1 MFERIFSYFKNGS
14 SSFPL
19 IAGIILFVAF
29 IAMFA
34 VVILTLIS
42 IKRENKAVRKMMG
55 LPPSARLPST
65 ELTTSEALQPSLP
78 QCTSNLQNIRNNP
91 IIWWLSEQ
99 INRFLI
105 NRYWIQTDNIVRSF
119 FRASGYLRNSLG
131 IKDKYSHPWYMMLG
145 VSGAGKSSLLRG
157 FTHDDFT
164 EDEDEPLS
172 WWFLKNGVVLDIA
185 GNVFIPNDASDNWS
199 TILHLLYRYRGKR
212 PINGIILAIP
222 ATELYGK
229 NKLSL
234 EDIKNRANYI
244 ARKLQFTQDYLGLKL
259 PIYIVITKTDV
270 IPGFQS
276 FCSEMPIRNRGN
288 MLGWSSPFIP
298 DTIYNPN
305 ILNMAF
311 DELESELNNIRLEI
325 FSESLNSTT
334 QDGVFVFPG
343 ELLSIKEQL
352 GCYINAIFSSPNG
365 TDGAYFRG
373 FYFTGDSKI
382 VPLNQISIGSNND
395 EMAIMGTPDA
405 DVNEA
410 GSVSATFNDENSV
423 PKKIFFF
430 EDLLLK
436 KIFAESGIASPIRA
450 KIHKAHKTIFTAKV
464 ATAMFVVI
472 GSYGLFNAKDRLN
485 HNKNDIYPTLY
496 KLSSVLQNSANL
508 SLDMLDSRG
517 NEILARYSN
526 QLLALMQQLNN
537 VSLYS
542 CFVPAS
548 WFSSITY
555 KLRNT
560 LKISYQRMIIRTIY
574 TNLLLKIKHILYIPE
589 IKHTPTLAEALNP
602 TISVVY
608 QRLNK
613 YVIDFIE
620 LEKYVKKFDSLR
632 SSGDPEDLNDLVR
645 YTFKGSLQP
654 QFLGN
659 YKDFRFILMSTNL
672 PSLDLSP
679 HKQTAYNTMYKL
691 FNDFINVI
699 FKSKGNFIAQIDDFI
714 KKISKQVIRD
724 YPKCE
729 EIREF
734 VKGLADACNS
744 LGKEGETW
752 LDDFNP
758 EIIYKT
764 LLNNIALLFGKSAI
778 KPLLTAFNSEYNNI
792 KEQLL
797 VLNKHLANG
806 SSLENHNEQTFITTP
821 IFKLCALMSRWV
833 SSSFMITPP
842 NYELATDIPEGKMVY
857 WDDDLIKYATV
868 VSQDFDDFISVRLA
882 EYPKMIQE
890 GIGLI
895 SRTNLYAVIAGI
907 IGKAQSF
914 VDEPVGLTETLTSE
928 EILQRQIAELKSVSP
943 KFQKLLGTLREEHPN
958 FVFTNLR
965 TLLNKIGFNLL
976 KHIENLL
983 DDQHPYMPIDFSFD
997 NWDGKAGAGFYAYAA
1012 SDMADLKTYIQLQRS
1027 MMIRL
1032 ALEFAK
1038 PVVDFLNSPY
1048 IYDKNYGHHS
1058 YLSHWMRIVD
1068 NADGFNKKDPHN
1080 SMWALE
1086 KFILDTL
1093 NSYTLDN
1100 ITDKITIDELK
1111 ADTGDYF
1118 AEISRRL
1125 KKAVYTKAEVLL
1137 RQRNIVRYERLRTYY
1152 SRYLERF
1159 YPFKDFPKNQRVG
1172 QDADINAV
1180 RDFFKLYKECG
1191 DSPEAILDQIYQLD
1205 DGKEAYNFLKKVQS
1219 LKNILGDNIVNN
1231 YEVVCVKINTN
1242 FSVNK
1247 RNETNTDYLVDRV
1260 FRPNHDANIET
1271 INPDKLGTW
1280 YFGEPVSIDF
1290 RYAENDTDA
1299 PRPDF
1304 DEGDPDYSVD
1314 TNLAKFEC
1322 TGNWSLL
1329 RFLQKYRVTGLNS
1342 QLNDPNQIVLAFNIP
1357 LNDNNTTRVYVGL
1370 TIYKPQNSESEPLI
1384 SVKIPSIPGTMPKL
1398 PQSVIAVSNVP
1409 ILTETALSGVS
1420 EFATPK
1426 IYRNAEY
1433 KPFQTDKQS
1442 KPNTKTAVSTAQV
1455 QHKKSSQQSTTQSSK
1470 PQTSNPIKSKTVRN
1484 RSVGNR
1490 SVGNRSVGNSA
1501 ARNRSGNDSVV
1512 QTNRVSDRFVKKPVE
1527 EDVIVEEPMSQRIE
1541 NILNSDD
1548 IPLLNQ
1554 NDTLV
1559 SVSEQPIG

>member
-1 MFERIFSYFKNGS
+1 MFERIFLYFKNGS

-19 IAGIILFVAF
+19 IVGIILFVAF

-34 VVILTLIS
+34 VVIFTLIS
-42 IKRENKAVRKMMG
+42 IKRENNAVRRMIE
-55 LPPSARLPST
+55 LPPSAEAYLTEARALTEVKPSQVQQKT
-65 ELTTSEALQPSLP
+65 GI
-78 QCTSNLQNIRNNP
+78 IRNNP
-91 IIWWLSEQ
+91 VIWWLSEQ

-105 NRYWIQTDNIVRSF
+105 KQDWIQTDSIVRSF
-119 FRASGYLRNSLG
+119 FRALGYLKNSLG
-131 IKDKYSHPWYMMLG
+131 IKDKYSQPWYLMLG
-145 VSGAGKSSLLRG
+145 ISGAGKSSLLRG

-172 WWFLKNGVVLDIA
+172 WWFLKNGVVLDVE
-185 GNVFIPNDASDNWS
+185 GDVFIPNGSPDNWI
-199 TILHLLYRYRGKR
+199 TVLHLLYRYRGKR
-212 PINGIILAIP
+212 PINGIILTIP

-234 EDIKNRANYI
+234 EDIKYRANYI
-244 ARKLQFTQDYLGLKL
+244 ARKLQFTQNYLGLKL

-288 MLGWSSPFIP
+288 MLGWSSPFVP
-298 DTIYNPN
+298 DTIYNSN

-311 DELESELNNIRLEI
+311 DDLENELNNIRLEI
-325 FSESLNSTT
+325 FSESIASAT
-334 QDGVFVFPG
+334 QDGIFVFPG

-352 GCYINAIFSSPNG
+352 GYYINAIFSSSNG

-382 VPLNQISIGSNND
+382 VPLNQISNSADG
-395 EMAIMGTPDA
+395 MAIMGTPDA
-405 DVNEA
+405 DINEA

-436 KIFAESGIASPIRA
+436 KIFAEAGIATPIKA
-450 KIHKAHKTIFTAKV
+450 KIHKAHKTIFTAKI
-464 ATAMFVVI
+464 ATAAFVVI

-508 SLDMLDSRG
+508 SLNTLDSRG
-517 NEILARYSN
+517 NEILANYSN
-526 QLLALMQQLNN
+526 QLLTLMQQLNN
-537 VSLYS
+537 VSMYS

-555 KLRNT
+555 KLRNA
-560 LKISYQRMIIRTIY
+560 LKTSYQKMIIRTIY
-574 TNLLLKIKHILYIPE
+574 VNLLLKIKHMLSVPE
-589 IKHTPTLAEALNP
+589 LKQLPSLTEALNP
-602 TISVVY
+602 TTSAVY
-608 QRLNK
+608 QQLNK
-613 YVIDFIE
+613 YVSDFIE
-620 LEKYVKKFDSLR
+620 LEKYVQKFDLLR
-632 SSGDPEDLNDLVR
+632 SSGEPEDLNDLIK
-645 YTFKGSLQP
+645 YTFKSSLQP
-654 QFLGN
+654 QFLGS
-659 YKDFRFILMSTNL
+659 YKDFRFILTNSYF
-672 PSLDLSP
+672 PILDLSP
-679 HKQTAYNTMYKL
+679 HKQIAYNITCQL
-691 FNDFINVI
+691 FNNFINVI
-699 FKSKGNFIAQIDDFI
+699 FNSKGNFIIQIDDFI
-714 KKISKQVIRD
+714 KKISKQVIRE
-724 YPKCE
+724 YPKRE
-729 EIREF
+729 EIIKF
-734 VKGLADACNS
+734 ANDLSTACKN

-752 LDDFNP
+752 LDKFNP
-758 EIIYKT
+758 EIVYQSLFT
-764 LLNNIALLFGKSAI
+764 NITLLFGKSAV
-778 KPLLTAFNSEYNNI
+778 KPLLTAFNTNYNNI

-797 VLNKHLANG
+797 MLNSQLQSN
-806 SSLENHNEQTFITTP
+806 SSLENENKGDCITSP
-821 IFKLCALMSRWV
+821 IFKLCRLINNWV
-833 SSSFMITPP
+833 LGSFMIAPP
-842 NYELATDIPEGKMVY
+842 SYELVVDIPDGKMVY
-857 WDDDLIKYATV
+857 WDDDLIKYAIT
-868 VSQDFDDFISVRLA
+868 VSQDFDDFMNVNLS
-882 EYPKMIQE
+882 EYPKVMQE

-907 IGKAQSF
+907 VGKAQSF
-914 VDEPVGLTETLTSE
+914 VDEPMGLTTQLTSE
-928 EILQRQIAELKSVSP
+928 EILQRQIVELKSVAP
-943 KFQKLLGTLREEHPN
+943 KFQKLLGILRSEQPS

-997 NWDGKAGAGFYAYAA
+997 NWDGKVGAGFCAYAT
-1012 SDMADLKTYIQLQRS
+1012 SDMTDLKTYIQLQRS

-1048 IYDKNYGHHS
+1048 VYDKNFGHHS

-1068 NADGFNKKDPHN
+1068 NAEGFSKKDPHN

-1086 KFILDTL
+1086 KFILDIL

-1100 ITDKITIDELK
+1100 ITEKITLDELK

-1125 KKAVYTKAEVLL
+1125 KKAIYMKAEVLL

-1191 DSPEAILDQIYQLD
+1191 NSPEAILDQIYQLN

-1219 LKNILGDNIVNN
+1219 LKDMLGDNIINN
-1231 YEVVCVKINTN
+1231 YEVVRVKTN
-1242 FSVNK
+1242 VNFNINK
-1247 RNETNTDYLVDRV
+1247 RNETNTDYLIDRI

-1280 YFGEPVSIDF
+1280 YFGEPISIDF
-1290 RYAENDTDA
+1290 RWAENDADA

-1304 DEGDPDYSVD
+1304 NESDPDYLVD
-1314 TNLAKFEC
+1314 ANLAKFEC

-1329 RFLQKYRVTGLNS
+1329 RFLQKYRVTGINS
-1342 QLNDPNQIVLAFNIP
+1342 NLNDSNQIVLSFNIP
-1357 LNDNNTTRVYVGL
+1357 LNDNSTSRVYVGL
-1370 TIYKPQNSESEPLI
+1370 TIYKAQDSESEPLVSI
-1384 SVKIPSIPGTMPKL
+1384 KMPSIPGAMPRL
-1398 PQSVIAVSNVP
+1398 PQSVIAVSNTP
-1409 ILTETALSGVS
+1409 ILTETALSGNS

-1426 IYRNAEY
+1426 IYRNGENNIT
-1433 KPFQTDKQS
+1433 QTNTRPQS
-1442 KPNTKTAVSTAQV
+1442 TANTKPEV
-1455 QHKKSSQQSTTQSSK
+1455 KKSSVSQSKATSARKHMNKKNKQSTRSPKTKVS
-1470 PQTSNPIKSKTVRN
+1470 QTENIPS
-1484 RSVGNR
+1484 
-1490 SVGNRSVGNSA
+1490 
-1501 ARNRSGNDSVV
+1501 
-1512 QTNRVSDRFVKKPVE
+1512 RFEKKPVK
-1527 EDVIVEEPMSQRIE
+1527 EDVITEEPMSRRIE
-1541 NILNSDD
+1541 NILNSDE
-1548 IPLLNQ
+1548 IPTLDE